1 MRAWASSSWVD
12 GGSASWGG
20 ITTPQLGQQDGLG
33 STKRDVV
40 FEAAAVTTMVD
51 DIVARMM
58 LCLSLCDALFPAA
71 FGTRY
76 AELSSSFKDPKK
88 KNQMMK

>member
-12 GGSASWGG
+12 GGSASRGG
-20 ITTPQLGQQDGLG
+20 ITKLQLGQQDGLG
-33 STKRDVV
+33 STKSDVV

-51 DIVARMM
+51 DIVARTL
-58 LCLSLCDALFPAA
+58 LCFSLCDALVLAA

-76 AELSSSFKDPKK
+76 AELSSLRSKTPKK
-88 KNQMMK
+88 DK